1 MNLRQ
6 KSKYVLFGV
15 VGTAV
20 MLPLAIKAVETIP
33 ITFEQGD
40 VLSADI
46 LNSLFG
52 RLNDVQKGFSS
63 VAELEGSWSCT
74 TVESTGSGMCGQGS
88 WGASSPYRLD
98 NSSGSIGFYKATSTV
113 TFAKTGASETGITST
128 ILLGGCNAYGT
139 GIPFNGPYRYQG
151 VMAVSNSL
159 FIAPPSGALNAP
171 TRIKLQKLSPTQ
183 MRFEG
188 NSGTGADIT
197 ECTKLYIPPA
207 PPTKLSYVIN
217 GTSLT
222 LSWVDQST
230 DETGFKIQSKSSVNG
245 AWVDVATTQANATSY
260 VVGVGGGTTWFR
272 VLSFNNYGD
281 SMTSNELMVQ

>member
-6 KSKYVLFGV
+6 KTKYVMYGV
-15 VGTAV
+15 VGAV
-20 MLPLAIKAVETIP
+20 VMTPLVIKAVETIP

-63 VAELEGSWSCT
+63 VAELEGTWACK
-74 TVESTGSGMCGQGS
+74 TVESTGSGMCGHGS
-88 WGASSPYRLD
+88 WGASSPYQLD
-98 NSSGSIGFYKATSTV
+98 SSSGSIGFYKATSTV
-113 TFAKTGASETGITST
+113 TFAKTGASETAITST

-139 GIPFNGPYRYQG
+139 GIPFAGPYSYQG

-188 NSGTGADIT
+188 NSGPGADIT

-207 PPTKLSYVIN
+207 PPTKLSYVLS
-217 GTSLT
+217 GSSVT

-230 DETGFKIQSKSSVNG
+230 DETGFRVQSKSSVNG
-245 AWVDVATTQANATSY
+245 AWGDVTTTQAGATSY
-260 VVGVGGGTTWFR
+260 TTSISGQTWFR